1 MTWNEFVKKI
11 REERKITYKEALK
24 VASPL
29 WQKQKKEKAAPV
41 KKKKKTTKKKKYE
54 DPPEVT
60 EFPKPAPVKP
70 ERTRRK
76 IAVTTTKNVTN
87 IGGRII
93 NPYNYDK
100 PKKRRTH
107 SILLDS
113 AYKYTARK
121 SKV

>member
-29 WQKQKKEKAAPV
+29 WKKQKKDKPV
-41 KKKKKTTKKKKYE
+41 KKRKRTTKKKKYQE
-54 DPPEVT
+54 PPEVT

-70 ERTRRK
+70 EATRRK

-87 IGGRII
+87 IGGQLVDR
-93 NPYNYDK
+93 PGRQRYK
-100 PKKRRTH
+100 KKR

-113 AYKYTARK
+113 AYKYAARK

>member
-29 WQKQKKEKAAPV
+29 WKKQKKDKPV
-41 KKKKKTTKKKKYE
+41 KKKKRTTKKKKYE
-54 DPPEVT
+54 EPPEVT
-60 EFPKPAPVKP
+60 EFPKPTVKP
-70 ERTRRK
+70 EGTRRK

-87 IGGRII
+87 IGGRLVDR
-93 NPYNYDK
+93 PSKRSRY
-100 PKKRRTH
+100 KKGRT
-107 SILLDS
+107 ILLDS
-113 AYKYTARK
+113 AFKYAARK

>member
-1 MTWNEFVKKI
+1 MMTWNEFVKKI

-29 WQKQKKEKAAPV
+29 WKKHKKDKPV
-41 KKKKKTTKKKKYE
+41 KKKRRTTKKKKYE
-54 DPPEVT
+54 EPPEVT

-70 ERTRRK
+70 EGTRRK

-87 IGGRII
+87 IGGKLIDPLEPPRR
-93 NPYNYDK
+93 
-100 PKKRRTH
+100 KKRRRRT
-107 SILLDS
+107 ILLDS
-113 AYKYTARK
+113 SYKYAARK